1 MLECRAELG
10 RSSASAELQK
20 ISNFVMFCSSL
31 MSPSALFV
39 DLCFLYLNPQDALSK
54 AQEVAH
60 NLGFARELLKSFS
73 SLNMEVRC
81 SLSVLVCCVC
91 FESLLVSDLP
101 VFFFVF
107 FFPCMQ
113 IQKAVK
119 KTARREQLKREEAE
133 QRRLKA
139 MLEVQ
144 YVLDQL
150 GEERVRQ
157 ELRQVER
164 GDDGPLLTEAE
175 LTGLDD
181 FYKLVGPERDPN
193 VR

>member
-1 MLECRAELG
+1 MHL
-10 RSSASAELQK
+10 
-20 ISNFVMFCSSL
+20 
-31 MSPSALFV
+31 LFLLV
-39 DLCFLYLNPQDALSK
+39 FIYDLF
-54 AQEVAH
+54 
-60 NLGFARELLKSFS
+60 R
-73 SLNMEVRC
+73 RT
-81 SLSVLVCCVC
+81 SLSA
-91 FESLLVSDLP
+91 SDLP
-101 VFFFVF
+101 YPRPVLV
-107 FFPCMQ
+107 Q

-119 KTARREQLKREEAE
+119 KAARREQLKREEAE

-139 MLEVQ
+139 VLEVQ

-150 GEERVRQ
+150 GEENVRQ

-193 VR
+193 IRSVRRWEVQRNFSEQEISSKNVFDTFLLLYWISLSFYDLNTSTVSSGLHPALFVAVNAFS

>member
-1 MLECRAELG
+1 
-10 RSSASAELQK
+10 
-20 ISNFVMFCSSL
+20 
-31 MSPSALFV
+31 
-39 DLCFLYLNPQDALSK
+39 
-54 AQEVAH
+54 
-60 NLGFARELLKSFS
+60 
-73 SLNMEVRC
+73 
-81 SLSVLVCCVC
+81 
-91 FESLLVSDLP
+91 
-101 VFFFVF
+101 
-107 FFPCMQ
+107 MQ

-119 KTARREQLKREEAE
+119 KAARREQLKREEAE
-133 QRRLKA
+133 QRRLKTV
-139 MLEVQ
+139 LEVQ

-193 VR
+193 IRLKKNPFHF